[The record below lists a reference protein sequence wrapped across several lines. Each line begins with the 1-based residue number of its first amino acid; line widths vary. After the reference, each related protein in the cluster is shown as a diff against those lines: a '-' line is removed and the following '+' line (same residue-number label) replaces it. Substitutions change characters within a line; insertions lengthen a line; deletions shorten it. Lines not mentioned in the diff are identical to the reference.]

1 MGGLKNFYF
10 ISIFLVLQVD
20 IQFTLCWWIRHCSLF
35 IVQGV
40 FLSPIAGAPSGA
52 LSGQS
57 RRWFLTSRKINN
69 KHFQAKFCNWF
80 CGWGRPR
87 RTARRSLTLPR
98 WRWRRLRGRIRQ
110 DQAQLWRDC
119 LQLRLEERSLRIRPG
134 KRDPYGYGLGKREPY
149 GYGLGKR
156 APYGYGLG
164 KRQPYGY
171 GLGKRDPYGYGL
183 GKRQPYGYGLGKRA
197 AFGNE
202 DFGKR
207 DPYGYGLGK
216 RDPYGYGL
224 GKREPYGYG
233 LGKWYS
239 SLWESL
245 VFQAKFKSS
254 QITIIMS
261 PWTCICQHVL
271 KINL

>member
-1 MGGLKNFYF
+1 MGTLPHQTSSKVMGGLKNFYF
-10 ISIFLVLQVD
+10 ISIFLVL
-20 IQFTLCWWIRHCSLF
+20 
-35 IVQGV
+35 QGV

-57 RRWFLTSRKINN
+57 RRQNFATGFVDGEDQEEPLADLSHFHDDDGDDYEAGYVKIKRNSDEIASN
-69 KHFQAKFCNWF
+69 S
-80 CGWGRPR
+80 GWK
-87 RTARRSLTLPR
+87 
-98 WRWRRLRGRIRQ
+98 
-110 DQAQLWRDC
+110 RDPYGYG
-119 LQLRLEERSLRIRPG
+119 LG

-233 LGKWYS
+233 LGK
-239 SLWESL
+239 
-245 VFQAKFKSS
+245 
-254 QITIIMS
+254 
-261 PWTCICQHVL
+261 
-271 KINL
+271 